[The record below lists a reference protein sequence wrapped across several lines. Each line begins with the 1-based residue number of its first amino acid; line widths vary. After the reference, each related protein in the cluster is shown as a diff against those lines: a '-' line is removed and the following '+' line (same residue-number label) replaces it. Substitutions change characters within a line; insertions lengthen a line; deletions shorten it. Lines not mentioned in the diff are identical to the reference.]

1 MVDPYGRPITSVRV
15 SITQECNLHCLY
27 CHKEGENAP
36 SSEYREMTPE
46 ELKRVIE
53 VLESFGVK
61 HVKLTGG
68 EPLMRQDVQEIVEGI
83 SSVNGIS
90 EVSMTTNGTRLLDL
104 AKPLKDCGLARV
116 NVSLDTLK
124 PETYKKITGVDAIEE
139 VLSGIKRAVE
149 VGLRPVKVN
158 MVLLKGVT
166 DGEVGSMI
174 QFARSH
180 GLVLQLIEL
189 ESPGEDGFYRKYH
202 SDLTK
207 LEEQL
212 RMKVEKVTVRSMH
225 HRRKYHLSDGVE
237 VEVVR
242 PMHNTEFCRYC
253 NRIRITSDGKFKPC
267 LFRSDNH
274 VDFLNPLRKGAS
286 TEDLESLFLE
296 AVKRRRP
303 YFT

>member
-1 MVDPYGRPITSVRV
+1 
-15 SITQECNLHCLY
+15 
-27 CHKEGENAP
+27 
-36 SSEYREMTPE
+36 MTPK

-53 VLESFGVK
+53 VLESFGIR

-68 EPLMRQDVQEIVEGI
+68 EPLMRRDVQEIVEGI

-104 AKPLKDCGLARV
+104 AKPLKDRGLARV
-116 NVSLDTLK
+116 NVSLNTLNA
-124 PETYKKITGVDAIEE
+124 ETYKKITGVDAIED

-158 MVLLKGVT
+158 MVLLKGVN
-166 DGEVGSMI
+166 DDEVESMI
-174 QFARSH
+174 QFARRN

-189 ESPGEDGFYRKYH
+189 ESPEEDGFYRKYH

-207 LEEQL
+207 IEDEL
-212 RMKVEKVTVRSMH
+212 RMRAEQVTVRNMH
-225 HRRKYHLSDGVE
+225 HRRKYYLPDGVE

-242 PMHNTEFCRYC
+242 PMHNTEFCRHC
-253 NRIRITSDGKFKPC
+253 NRIRITSDGQFKPC
-267 LFRSDNH
+267 LLRSDNH
-274 VDFLNPLRKGAS
+274 VDFMPPLRRGGS
-286 TEDLESLFLE
+286 TEDLKALFLK
-296 AVKRRRP
+296 AVKRRNP